1 MDPSLRRNRIR
12 LGFGEQSRVDWAR
25 QLTLSRP
32 ARIVRPQRDW
42 SHHKR
47 TIRRLR
53 RILIRH
59 DETFPAPFACFQRD
73 RQDASHWSQFTGK
86 RQLSTDVA
94 VIQFRNLV
102 LLVQLQHRER
112 NWKIKARPLLADG
125 RGSQIND
132 NLSAWPPQRAVAKR
146 TQNPIPTLFDRGIR
160 QTNDCDLSIRSPP
173 GMHFNLDLESIHPH
187 YCCRIDLRWHNSVRK
202 CYFFATFARI
212 VLLCGVLQFYVPLT
226 TQTFLHH
233 GPIRGLRLF
242 PFDSISVVV
251 RSINRWLNKTR
262 SFGSKMRIN
271 LHPTHC
277 QRGIARWHRKL
288 VSSPAPQKKNPSD
301 EKNRKIV
308 LINPLTLQLV
318 ALWFDLP
325 QTTELSFTCHT

>member
-146 TQNPIPTLFDRGIR
+146 TQNPIPTLFDRLSP
-160 QTNDCDLSIRSPP
+160 QTNNTHPSTTSPP
-173 GMHFNLDLESIHPH
+173 HSHLNHDLEHIHPH
-187 YCCRIDLRWHNSVRK
+187 NCS
-202 CYFFATFARI
+202 
-212 VLLCGVLQFYVPLT
+212 
-226 TQTFLHH
+226 
-233 GPIRGLRLF
+233 
-242 PFDSISVVV
+242 
-251 RSINRWLNKTR
+251 
-262 SFGSKMRIN
+262 
-271 LHPTHC
+271 
-277 QRGIARWHRKL
+277 
-288 VSSPAPQKKNPSD
+288 KKNLRAQ
-301 EKNRKIV
+301 NIIRK
-308 LINPLTLQLV
+308 
-318 ALWFDLP
+318 
-325 QTTELSFTCHT
+325 